1 MTSISRLESV
11 SPRLAE
17 SFRQAS
23 PLKQRQAALEACVT
37 AASRVG
43 LEEKEVNAAIEMLRC
58 GSAATPM
65 VREQLE
71 TLAARYDD
79 QYFELS
85 EEGDEATKSDALLL
99 FSKARVAA
107 ALAFALSEDSG
118 QLHEALY
125 EAIAAINDPTEV
137 MQAVEKVLR

>member
-1 MTSISRLESV
+1 MTNIPRLESV
-11 SPRLAE
+11 SPHLAE

-23 PLKQRQAALEACVT
+23 PLKQRQAVLEACVT

-43 LEEKEVNAAIEMLRC
+43 LEEEEANAAIEILRY
-58 GSAATPM
+58 GSAATSKM
-65 VREQLE
+65 REQLE
-71 TLAARYDD
+71 TLAAHYDD

-85 EEGDEATKSDALLL
+85 EEGDKATESDALLL

-107 ALAFALSEDSG
+107 ALAFALSEDSR

-137 MQAVEKVLR
+137 MQVVEKVLR